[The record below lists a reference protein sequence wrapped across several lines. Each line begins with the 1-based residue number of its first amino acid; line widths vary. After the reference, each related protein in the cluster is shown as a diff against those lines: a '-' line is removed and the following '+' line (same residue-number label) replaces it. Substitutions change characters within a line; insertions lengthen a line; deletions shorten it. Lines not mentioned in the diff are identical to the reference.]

1 MLIAYEG
8 GVNITVN
15 EEYFHS
21 ESWQI
26 HLVLKVV
33 VITTIIQKSIS
44 GMANNFYLIL
54 QA

>member
-8 GVNITVN
+8 VVNITVN

-33 VITTIIQKSIS
+33 VITIIQKSIS
-44 GMANNFYLIL
+44 GMATNFYLIL